1 MKLFLA
7 TPISTFSDPEE
18 YNAYRKTV
26 VQFVSALRKEHTVSC
41 DIDGLETQTQYI
53 SPKAIPHRKL
63 VRKPAKNDIL
73 NI

>member
-26 VQFVSALRKEHTVSC
+26 VQFVSA
-41 DIDGLETQTQYI
+41 
-53 SPKAIPHRKL
+53 
-63 VRKPAKNDIL
+63 
-73 NI
+73 